1 MLLSKGRLWKV
12 ILAAPLLISMAQAGT
27 FGTPVSIGGQ
37 ASDIALDEA
46 RGVLYVANFTA
57 NRIEVMSLASN
68 TIQTSINVAPLPS
81 SIAISPDGHYLVI
94 THYGNFAAPTPPSN
108 ALTVIDLTNKGKQT
122 FALANPPLGVAFGID
137 GKALVVTTTDYIL
150 FDPVLG
156 TTQELGTIAGVEAQ
170 TLPVPPA
177 NFPPQI
183 TNASV
188 ASSGDGLTIY
198 GIGGSTST
206 FTFRYDVATQVVST
220 GGIVVASGNFGP
232 RVVSLNQDGSLVMA
246 GWVMIDSYGHFTNL
260 LPTADLLNVGS
271 TAFDMNRGYVYAQ
284 IPETAGESPVLK
296 ILDVDSLAVLDRL
309 QLPENLGGKSL
320 LSSDGN
326 WLYAVSDSGVLVMPI
341 GSLAQA
347 QRVAPAQ
354 RDVIFRGS
362 TCTPGVAT
370 QSVNIVNPGGGAT
383 PFNIASDTPGVSVSP
398 TSGTTPATV
407 RVSVDPTAF
416 QNQKGTS
423 SGTLQLSSA
432 QAVNVPQ
439 SIRVLVNNPDP
450 DQRGS
455 IVDIPGT
462 LSDILADPG
471 RNLFYILRQDTNQL
485 LVFDST
491 NNTQIA
497 TFKTGNVPTGMA
509 ITFDD
514 RYLLVANSSAQ
525 YVSVYDLA
533 ALQPASPIFIPG
545 HTAHSVAAS
554 ASAILAATID
564 YKGIG
569 RIMTLD
575 LNSGIGTELP
585 SLGVFNNTINVNSV
599 MVASSNGSSI
609 FVAEA
614 DGNVLLYD
622 ANANSFTVSRQDVSA
637 LSGAYAASAY
647 GQYVVGN
654 SLLDSSLVQT
664 TQFGSGSTT
673 TSGFAFLNQGGFLT
687 SVPVASSSGGS
698 SSTGTG
704 SGSSS
709 SSGSGSGTTSTSSQY
724 SSLPGMIQSVDLS
737 NSTPGLGF
745 ATPMVEAPLISTT
758 TAAFTRTVAPLY
770 SQNGIVNLTVSGFT
784 ILPWNYSASVAPPLI
799 QSVVNAAD
807 GTTNIAPGGLIS
819 LFGQQLSPV
828 NIASNEIPVPT
839 ALADSCLTV
848 NGQPVPML
856 FVSPTQINA
865 QMPFQAAGDVTMIL
879 HTPGGV
885 SDNYNT
891 TVVPSAPSVF
901 LASVEGV
908 GSAVPAIVRND
919 NGEIV
924 TASNPVHKNDVLI
937 IYLTGLGITNPA
949 VGTGLPGP
957 ASPLASAI
965 VLPQVTLGS
974 SNVDVMFAGMAPGE
988 VGVYQINAKIPSSVQ
1003 PGLSIP
1009 LVISQ
1014 GGVNTTIQVRVVD

>member
-1 MLLSKGRLWKV
+1 MLLSKARLWKV
-12 ILAAPLLISMAQAGT
+12 VLAAPLLVSMAQAGT

-57 NRIEVMSLASN
+57 NRIEVMSLAAN
-68 TIQTSINVAPLPS
+68 KIQTSINVAPQPS
-81 SIAISPDGHYLVI
+81 SIALSPDDHYLVI
-94 THYGNFAAPTPPSN
+94 THYGDFAAPTPPGN
-108 ALTVIDLTNKGKQT
+108 ALTVIDLTNNGQQT
-122 FALANPPLGVAFGID
+122 FALANPPLGVAFGAD
-137 GKALVVTTTDYIL
+137 GKALVVTTTDYLL

-156 TTQELGTIAGVEAQ
+156 TTVELGTIAGVEAQ

-188 ASSGDGLTIY
+188 AASGDGLTIY
-198 GIGGSTST
+198 GMGGSTST
-206 FTFRYDVATQVVST
+206 FTFRYDVAAQVVRP

-232 RVVSLNQDGSLVMA
+232 RVVSLNQDGSLIMA
-246 GWVMIDSYGHFTNL
+246 GWVMINSNGYFTNL
-260 LPTADLLNVGS
+260 LPSADLLNVGS
-271 TAFDMNRGYVYAQ
+271 TAFDTNRGYVYAQ

-296 ILDVDSLAVLDRL
+296 ILDVDSLAVLERL

-326 WLYAVSDSGVLVMPI
+326 WLYAVSDSGVTVMPI

-347 QRVAPAQ
+347 ARVVPVQ

-362 TCTPGVAT
+362 TCAPGVAT
-370 QSVNIVNPGGGAT
+370 QTVNIVNPGGGAT
-383 PFNIASDTPGVSVSP
+383 PFNIASNTPGISVSP
-398 TSGTTPATV
+398 ASGITPASV
-407 RVSVDPTAF
+407 QVSVDPTAF
-416 QNQKGTS
+416 QNQNGTS
-423 SGTLQLSSA
+423 TGTLQLTSA
-432 QAVNVPQ
+432 PAVNVSQ

-471 RNLFYILRQDTNQL
+471 RNLFYVLREDTNQL

-497 TFKTGNVPTGMA
+497 TFKTGNMPTGMA

-514 RYLLVANSSAQ
+514 RYLLVANNMAQ

-533 ALQPASPIFIPG
+533 ALQPANPIYIPG
-545 HTAHSVAAS
+545 QTAHSVAAS

-564 YKGIG
+564 YQGIG

-575 LNSGIGTELP
+575 LNSGIGTQLP
-585 SLGVFNNTINVNSV
+585 SFGIFNNTINVNSA
-599 MVASSNGSSI
+599 MVASPNGSSI
-609 FVAEA
+609 FVVEA

-622 ANANSFTVSRQDVSA
+622 ANANTFTASRQDVSSLA
-637 LSGAYAASAY
+637 GAYAASAY

-664 TQFGSGSTT
+664 TQFGSGSST
-673 TSGFAFLNQGGFLT
+673 TSGFAFLNQSGFLT
-687 SVPVASSSGGS
+687 TVPVPSSTGS
-698 SSTGTG
+698 SSTGSG

-709 SSGSGSGTTSTSSQY
+709 SSGSGSSSTSTATQY
-724 SSLPGMIQSVDLS
+724 TSVPGMIQNIDLS
-737 NSTPGLGF
+737 NSTPALGL
-745 ATPMVEAPLISTT
+745 ATPMVEAPLISTST
-758 TAAFTRTVAPLY
+758 TVFTRTVAPLY

-784 ILPWNYSASVAPPLI
+784 VLPWNFAASVAPPLI

-807 GTTNIAPGGLIS
+807 GTSNIAPGGLIS

-865 QMPFQAAGDVTMIL
+865 QMPFQATGDVTMIL

-901 LASVEGV
+901 LASIEGV
-908 GSAVPAIVRND
+908 GSVPAIVRND

-924 TASNPVHKNDVLI
+924 TASNPIHKNDVLI
-937 IYLTGLGITNPA
+937 IYLTGLGVTNPA

-965 VLPQVTLGS
+965 VLPEVTLGGAD
-974 SNVDVMFAGMAPGE
+974 VGVMFAGMAPGE
-988 VGVYQINAKIPSSVQ
+988 VGVYQINAKVPPSITA
-1003 PGLSIP
+1003 GLSVP